1 MIAIIDYSTGNLRS
15 VQNALSRL
23 GAESIVTSNHEEI
36 LSADRVLIPGVG
48 HAATAMANLQ
58 ERGLDKLIPTL
69 TIPVLGICIGMQLMC
84 RHSEEGDI
92 QCLSLFDADVKK
104 FTMQDLKVPHMGWN
118 RVWRAANSVQVAEQI
133 ACMKQVEQMGSLA
146 QIEQTKQMSSLAQ
159 IENVNI
165 EEQIDSLSQIEK
177 MRSLERNK
185 TVNKFFS
192 NIQDG
197 AYFYYVHSFAP
208 SVCKHTIAT
217 TNYGID
223 FSGALVNGNFFG
235 TQFHPEKSGDVGEM
249 LLKNFLEL

>member
-48 HAATAMANLQ
+48 HAAAAMANLQ

-69 TIPVLGICIGMQLMC
+69 TMPVLGICIGMQLMC

-133 ACMKQVEQMGSLA
+133 ACMKQVEQMGSL
-146 QIEQTKQMSSLAQ
+146 
-159 IENVNI
+159 
-165 EEQIDSLSQIEK
+165 EE
-177 MRSLERNK
+177 NK

-208 SVCKHTIAT
+208 TVCKHTIAT
-217 TNYGID
+217 TNYGVD